1 MIMPGPD
8 EDMIRST
15 GGQVDDLTMALIDAA
30 YDRDDEC
37 KEQICNALFDLGKRK
52 PGLVLSSCYA
62 YLKKHS
68 KLVKEHRVV
77 LLQCMERII
86 KEKLEDI
93 DTGLAVDVVKQAAL
107 ELTLSKE
114 VVPDWQTAA
123 SGVLV
128 AIGTKYCDEVMDEM
142 LQRFQPGQLP
152 HFFVVQTIGNLSQ
165 ANVYRMVPHLTAV
178 LGTMLPML
186 GMAKHDN
193 MRWVFSAALSKFCE
207 AIIEYCANIDKA
219 PDQSVTKDRF
229 AQEVASAFDVLFN
242 SWLQSKEIK
251 LRLTIVEALGHM
263 THLMAKEKL
272 DEQLPRILQG
282 ILGLYKRHP
291 EPLHITT
298 GLCSVLDAVCTEG
311 NTVLEPHL
319 EQLLGTLFPQI
330 FNPPDYNNPNSVK
343 NHNEVLR
350 CFAILARSFSGK
362 LTGIL
367 LAKLDNNNEK
377 TKIGILTIFKH
388 LINAATDSMADKQEV
403 VVSGLKSMV
412 LEQNNKI
419 KKIFAQ
425 VVIAMA
431 HHNYLELEGG
441 QQMMEFIVK
450 QCSLPNDPPGKRS
463 PDPEHVTNKQ
473 LKLMCDN
480 VLQLLTTT
488 VEDMEQVLWPYLL
501 ELIVPEA
508 YTEAAGVLCK
518 CLSHLSNKKRDENA
532 DDYDIDY
539 ETQANVPKPP
549 VLMARL
555 MVLAGRPTNG
565 RERGVHVLMTMKGL
579 VPNLEENLVDLW
591 DTVIPKLIQF
601 LEDATREDTFSQQ
614 NWEDLFLK
622 LLSKSLDVME
632 NEDWT
637 AELGETFG
645 NQIHMYNSYP
655 EEKNFLYK
663 CLGVVMRK
671 SNKKDFV
678 NKHLDLIFSTIK
690 HSDQTEREGCAIAMG
705 FCAASHLDAVLTKL
719 ESVAKNEMSQKSG
732 GLFSFIKDRSEAD
745 IERTKATLMLCYGF
759 VALFSPPT
767 LIVSR
772 MEATILRGIQ
782 PYFANVKMETM
793 DLKRCCIRTIELI
806 GKTLE
811 DISHCGKLGFSF
823 TLRSTYLSYLQSYM
837 KAESTTSITNE
848 TRALAMKSCAT
859 LVKLDPKLS
868 EAEVFDLIKTATD
881 CLFVLPKEGTSPK
894 KGKEESYDQ
903 TLEAEVLLQST
914 TEAMHDLICVILSK
928 DLTPNGLECV
938 FKHTMK
944 WFHELEDHRRVRSLE
959 TLLMAEEYILE
970 NIDPSSDEINGFENE
985 CTILARLVPRCT
997 DPNTQV
1003 RQLAVDCIQVVLK
1016 MASRI
1021 DGNPA
1026 GSRDQMIDALST
1038 LKERLEKGDPTV
1050 LFSVINDLAKVIAKK
1065 LPADQLQTFLEVLQ
1079 DGLLDPQS
1087 HSSSGACV
1095 VLNGM
1100 MKARGGEVL
1109 KQVGN
1114 IVTSLHEKLGQI
1126 EFAQTRTGTLRTIR
1140 TLTSFHL
1147 TSVMQTLLNFPLPYD
1162 PNVVEIWQILSQDS
1176 QITASMLDHLLETLQ
1191 RTLPYEERTDG
1202 DRTVRNATVAPL
1214 AVTCAMT
1221 VIFDVEETEE
1231 QVMKNYHRLF
1241 AALMLRVGS
1250 SVGVKPLKQKTR
1262 TLRQK
1267 ILMQDREEKPKD
1279 KKKAA
1284 ALAAS
1289 TPKVPTCSQS
1299 AVSAFKAFLERTK
1312 TKDIL
1317 EGLEEE
1323 DCWAK
1328 LEDED
1333 EYTDALM
1340 ILTKL
1345 IVTSTVAGPHT
1356 SQIVACLTSS
1366 LSSLYETQRVTT
1378 AAFFAELINQKC
1390 ADDSSLVELVMNSLL
1405 GRLVDSSHIVRM
1417 LCIRG
1422 LGNVSSMGQ
1431 DQVQRYS
1438 TTVLSAMMAGM
1449 DDKEDPDDDIT
1460 IQAMSGL
1467 SRILPEIDESHIR
1480 AILINV
1486 ALRIRPC
1493 FEKDKEGVRAQSYIL
1508 FGNLS
1513 RFGDGPSKAPFLE
1526 QIHSNLVS
1534 LLLHLNDPKKE
1545 VVKACKGALR
1555 QLGPLMESEDINSK
1569 FQKHLLEDA
1578 NLHYGEFMNDLSKL
1592 IIQDFPDKVNFYA
1605 MGCVSFFKSPWPE
1618 IKSNAALFIGF
1629 LLGNLPKET
1638 HGLISKEHICSALIM
1653 LLKDSTPEVRAKA
1666 SEAISLLYEY

>member
-8 EDMIRST
+8 EDMVRST

-30 YDRDDEC
+30 YDRDEEC
-37 KEQICNALFDLGKRK
+37 QEQICNSLFDLGRRK
-52 PGLVLSSCYA
+52 PALVLSSCYA

-86 KEKLEDI
+86 KEKLDDI

-142 LQRFQPGQLP
+142 LQRFQPGTLP

-207 AIIEYCANIDKA
+207 AIIDYCANIDKA
-219 PDQSVTKDRF
+219 PDPTVTKDRF
-229 AQEVASAFDVLFN
+229 SQEVASAFDVLFN

-251 LRLTIVEALGHM
+251 LRLAIVEALGHM
-263 THLMAKEKL
+263 THLMSKEKL
-272 DEQLPRILQG
+272 DEQLPKILQG
-282 ILGLYKRHP
+282 ILGLYRRHP

-298 GLCSVLDAVCTEG
+298 GLCSVLDAVCVEG

-319 EQLLGTLFPQI
+319 EQLLATLFPQI

-377 TKIGILTIFKH
+377 TKIGVLTIFKH
-388 LINAATDSMADKQEV
+388 LINAATESMADKQEV

-473 LKLMCDN
+473 LKMMCDN

-488 VEDMEQVLWPYLL
+488 VDDMEQVLWPYLL
-501 ELIVPEA
+501 ELIVPEQ

-518 CLSHLSNKKRDENA
+518 CLAHLSNKKREENA
-532 DDYDIDY
+532 DDYEIDY
-539 ETQANVPKPP
+539 ETQANVPKTP
-549 VLMARL
+549 VLIARL

-565 RERGVHVLMTMKGL
+565 RDRGVHVLMTMKGL
-579 VPNLEENLVDLW
+579 VPNLDESLVDLW

-622 LLSKSLDVME
+622 LLSKTLDVME

-645 NQIHMYNSYP
+645 SHVNMYNNYP

-719 ESVAKNEMSQKSG
+719 ESVAKTEMSQKSG

-782 PYFANVKMETM
+782 PYFANVKDMGVKQN
-793 DLKRCCIRTIELI
+793 LIRTVDLI
-806 GKTLE
+806 GKALHP
-811 DISHCGKLGFSF
+811 DHLNSQYNFSNRGEF
-823 TLRSTYLSYLQSYM
+823 LNHLQSYM

-848 TRALAMKSCAT
+848 TRALAIKSCAT

-868 EAEVFDLIKTATD
+868 EAEIFDLIKTSTD
-881 CLFVLPKEGTSPK
+881 CIFVLPKEGMSPK
-894 KGKEESYDQ
+894 KGKDDSYDQ
-903 TLEAEVLLQST
+903 MLEAEVLLQST
-914 TEAMHDLICVILSK
+914 TEAMHDLLCVILSK
-928 DLTPNGLECV
+928 DLTPNGLDSV
-938 FKHTMK
+938 FKHIK
-944 WFHELEDHRRVRSLE
+944 RWFDELEDHRRVRALE

-970 NIDPSSDEINGFENE
+970 NMDPTSEEIKGFESE

-997 DPNTQV
+997 DPCTQV

-1026 GSRDQMIDALST
+1026 DAKDQMIDALST
-1038 LKERLEKGDPTV
+1038 LKERLEKGDPTI
-1050 LFSVINDLAKVIAKK
+1050 LFSVINDLAKVIARK
-1065 LPADQLQTFLEVLQ
+1065 LPAEQLQTFIEVLQ
-1079 DGLLDPQS
+1079 EGLLDPQS

-1095 VLNGM
+1095 VLNGI

-1109 KQVGN
+1109 KQVGS
-1114 IVTSLHEKLGQI
+1114 IVSSLHEKLGQI
-1126 EFAQTRTGTLRTIR
+1126 EFAQTKTGTLRTLR
-1140 TLTSFHL
+1140 TLTSYHL
-1147 TSVMQTLLNFPLPYD
+1147 STVMQSLLNFPLPYD
-1162 PNVVEIWQILSQDS
+1162 SNVVEIWQILAQDS
-1176 QITASMLDHLLETLQ
+1176 QITSSMIDYLLETLQ
-1191 RTLPYEERTDG
+1191 RTLPYEEHNDG
-1202 DRTVRNATVAPL
+1202 DRIVRNATVAPL
-1214 AVTCAMT
+1214 AVTCAMK
-1221 VIFDVEETEE
+1221 VIFDAEETEE
-1231 QVMKNYHRLF
+1231 QVIKNYHRLF

-1250 SVGVKPLKQKTR
+1250 SVGVKPLKQKS
-1262 TLRQK
+1262 
-1267 ILMQDREEKPKD
+1267 DREEKPIKD

-1299 AVSAFKAFLERTK
+1299 AVSAFKSFLERSK

-1323 DCWAK
+1323 DCWTK
-1328 LEDED
+1328 FEEEDN
-1333 EYTDALM
+1333 YTEAFT
-1340 ILTKL
+1340 ILTRL
-1345 IVTSTVAGPHT
+1345 IVTSTVAAPHT

-1390 ADDSSLVELVMNSLL
+1390 ADDSTLVELVMNSLL
-1405 GRLVDSSHIVRM
+1405 GRLVDSSHVVRM

-1493 FEKDKEGVRAQSYIL
+1493 FEKEKEGVRAQSYIL

-1545 VVKACKGALR
+1545 VIKACKGALR
-1555 QLGPLMESEDINSK
+1555 QLGPLMESEDINNK

-1578 NLHYGEFMNDLSKL
+1578 NLHYGEFMNDLSKV

-1605 MGCVSFFKSPWPE
+1605 MGCVAFFRSSWSE

-1629 LLGNLPKET
+1629 LLGNLPSENHT
-1638 HGLISKEHICSALIM
+1638 LISKEHICSALIM

>member
-37 KEQICNALFDLGKRK
+37 QEQICNALFDMGRQK
-52 PGLVLSSCYA
+52 PALVLSSCYA

-86 KEKLEDI
+86 KEKLGDI
-93 DTGLAVDVVKQAAL
+93 DTGLAIDVVKQAAL

-128 AIGTKYCDEVMDEM
+128 AIGAKYCDEVMDEM

-152 HFFVVQTIGNLSQ
+152 HFFVVQTIGNLAQ

-207 AIIEYCANIDKA
+207 AVIEYCANIDKA

-229 AQEVASAFDVLFN
+229 SQEVASAFDVLFN

-298 GLCSVLDAVCTEG
+298 GLCSVLDAVCVED

-330 FNPPDYNNPNSVK
+330 FNTPDYNNPNSIK

-367 LAKLDNNNEK
+367 LAKLENNNEK

-388 LINAATDSMADKQEV
+388 LINAATESMADKQEV

-463 PDPEHVTNKQ
+463 PDPEYVTNKQ

-501 ELIVPEA
+501 ELIVPEQ

-518 CLSHLSNKKRDENA
+518 CLSHLSNKKREENA
-532 DDYDIDY
+532 DDYEIDY

-549 VLMARL
+549 VMIARL

-565 RERGVHVLMTMKGL
+565 RDRGVHVLMTMKGL
-579 VPNLEENLVDLW
+579 VPNLDENLVDLW

-645 NQIHMYNSYP
+645 NQISLYNNYS

-678 NKHLDLIFSTIK
+678 NKHLDLIFSTIR

-732 GLFSFIKDRSEAD
+732 GLFSFMKDRSEAD

-782 PYFANVKMETM
+782 PYFANVKDMGVKQN
-793 DLKRCCIRTIELI
+793 LIRTVDLI
-806 GKTLE
+806 GKALHP
-811 DISHCGKLGFSF
+811 DHLKSQYNFSNRGEF
-823 TLRSTYLSYLQSYM
+823 LNHLQSYM

-868 EAEVFDLIKTATD
+868 EAEIFDLIKTATD
-881 CLFVLPKEGTSPK
+881 CLFVLPKEGLSPK
-894 KGKEESYDQ
+894 KGKEEAYDQ
-903 TLEAEVLLQST
+903 MLEAEVLLQST

-928 DLTPNGLECV
+928 ELTPNGLDCV
-938 FKHTMK
+938 FKHMMK
-944 WFHELEDHRRVRSLE
+944 WFFELDDHRRVRSLE

-970 NIDPSSDEINGFENE
+970 NMDPSSEDIKGFENE
-985 CTILARLVPRCT
+985 CTVLARLVPRCT

-1026 GSRDQMIDALST
+1026 DYKDPMIDALST

-1065 LPADQLQTFLEVLQ
+1065 LPADQLRTFMEVLQ
-1079 DGLLDPQS
+1079 EGLLDPQS

-1114 IVTSLHEKLGQI
+1114 IVSSLHEKLGQI

-1140 TLTSFHL
+1140 TLTSYHL
-1147 TSVMQTLLNFPLPYD
+1147 SSVMQSLLNFPLPYD
-1162 PNVVEIWQILSQDS
+1162 ANVVEIWQILSQDA
-1176 QITASMLDHLLETLQ
+1176 QIASSMIDHLLETLQ

-1202 DRTVRNATVAPL
+1202 DRTIKNATVAPL
-1214 AVTCAMT
+1214 AVTCAMK

-1231 QVMKNYHRLF
+1231 QVNKNYHRLF
-1241 AALMLRVGS
+1241 AALVLRMGS
-1250 SVGVKPLKQKTR
+1250 SVGVKPLKQKSK

-1267 ILMQDREEKPKD
+1267 LFPQDREEKPKD
-1279 KKKAA
+1279 KKRAA

-1289 TPKVPTCSQS
+1289 SPKIPTCSQS
-1299 AVSAFKAFLERTK
+1299 AVAAFKSFLERTK
-1312 TKDIL
+1312 TKDIQ

-1323 DCWAK
+1323 ECWGK

-1333 EYTDALM
+1333 NYTEAFTT
-1340 ILTKL
+1340 LTRL

-1390 ADDSSLVELVMNSLL
+1390 ADDDTLVELVMNSLL
-1405 GRLVDSSHIVRM
+1405 GRLVDSSHVVRM

-1467 SRILPEIDESHIR
+1467 SRVLPEIDESHIR

-1493 FEKDKEGVRAQSYIL
+1493 FEKEKEGVRAQSYIL

-1545 VVKACKGALR
+1545 VIKACKGALR
-1555 QLGPLMESEDINSK
+1555 QLGPLMESEDVNSK
-1569 FQKHLLEDA
+1569 FQKHLLEDG
-1578 NLHYGEFMNDLSKL
+1578 NLHYGEFMNDLSKVL
-1592 IIQDFPDKVNFYA
+1592 IQDFPDKVNFYA
-1605 MGCVSFFKSPWPE
+1605 MGCVAFFKSSWPE

-1629 LLGNLPKET
+1629 LLVNLPNGK

-1666 SEAISLLYEY
+1666 AEAISLLYEY